1 MLRLI
6 AFAALGSFLG
16 GLVVAI
22 VGPPGAGIAIAGVS
36 FTVLIFATVMTR
48 VAGSLGGRVAASPKV
63 VQQARD
69 ARRLGLARVDALRQ
83 TSTQINDQPLCD
95 IDVTVQP
102 LTGTAFATS
111 LRTVVPLT
119 AIPRFQPGAELE
131 VAILLDGGPEVAF
144 VDGELSPRDHERLTV
159 PPRRTVP
166 LLTVEPHTRIVDGRR
181 KGPLLGVGKK
191 GRPLRL
197 ALFAVV
203 AVAAAAVVVTPYR
216 VAVAQTVDAI
226 QDGHLRPDMR
236 HPDLLAQAQEALI
249 EEIGHDQVMSVV
261 ITKDL
266 VRVDAPLRP
275 GDTATDRWTYSTGRV
290 SHDGPATIQ
299 PTTAEEQLAWSDLAL
314 DRLWGLMQSSAEEV
328 RLPVGDASA
337 SARRTPDGDINSE
350 TFSQPVGPPA
360 ISFSIGD
367 AYGSTSFR
375 YATDGTALED

>member
-6 AFAALGSFLG
+6 AFAALGSLLG
-16 GLVVAI
+16 GVVVAI
-22 VGPPGAGIAIAGVS
+22 VGPPGAGVAIAGVS
-36 FTVLIFATVMTR
+36 FTVLIFATVMTQ
-48 VAGSLGGRVAASPKV
+48 VARSMGSSVAASPKA
-63 VQQARD
+63 VQEARD
-69 ARRLGLARVDALRQ
+69 ARRVGLARVDALRQ
-83 TSTQINDQPLCD
+83 TGTQINDQPLCD

-102 LTGTAFATS
+102 LTGSAFAATV
-111 LRTVVPLT
+111 RTVVPLT
-119 AIPRFQPGAELE
+119 AIPMFQPGTERE

-144 VDGELSPRDHERLTV
+144 VDGELSPRDHDRLTV
-159 PPRRTVP
+159 PARRSVP

-203 AVAAAAVVVTPYR
+203 AVAAAAVVVAPYR

-249 EEIGHDQVMSVV
+249 AEIGHDQVTSIVV
-261 ITKDL
+261 TEDF
-266 VRVDAPLRP
+266 VTVDAPLRA
-275 GDTATDRWTYSTGRV
+275 GETKTDRWTYRNGRV
-290 SHDGPATIQ
+290 SDEGAASVQPDLPA
-299 PTTAEEQLAWSDLAL
+299 EQFAWSDVAL
-314 DRLWGLMQSSAEEV
+314 DTVWGLMETSAEEV
-328 RLPVGDASA
+328 GLPVGDASV
-337 SARRTPDGDINSE
+337 SVRRTPDGDIQSD

-375 YATDGTALED
+375 FAGDGSPLPD